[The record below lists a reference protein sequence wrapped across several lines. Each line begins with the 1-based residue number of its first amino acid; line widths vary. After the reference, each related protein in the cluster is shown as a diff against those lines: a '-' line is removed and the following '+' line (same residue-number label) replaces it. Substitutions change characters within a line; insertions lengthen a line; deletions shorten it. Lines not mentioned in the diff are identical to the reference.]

1 MIHISYLLSYLRPVE
16 ERLAP
21 FTCQCSAWAFSSDLT
36 DSENRADDS
45 DAPQP
50 HSKRR
55 ASSCPLLML
64 R

>member
-36 DSENRADDS
+36 DSENRADD
-45 DAPQP
+45 
-50 HSKRR
+50 
-55 ASSCPLLML
+55 
-64 R
+64 